1 MSGGMDRS
9 CNNCAVRLCFTYCG
23 LLSHKF
29 PEEIEQ
35 PIKKENIP
43 FFLQEQNP
51 IYGDDE
57 PLVNRIIDYPDPLEK
72 LIRDHWSYNY
82 DLLTLAMPLD
92 VQEWGREE
100 VLDLVEFVYK
110 AAWKHGRKHTLEELG
125 LDPHEVQQ
133 RGTKDE

>member
-35 PIKKENIP
+35 PV
-43 FFLQEQNP
+43 
-51 IYGDDE
+51 GDK
-57 PLVNRIIDYPDPLEK
+57 LAEK
-72 LIRDHWSYNY
+72 LGTTRIDFPSPYERREDSVSPLDKLINDHWQYNY
-82 DLLTLAMPLD
+82 DLLYLAMPRD
-92 VQEWGREE
+92 IEEWGREE
-100 VLDLVEFVYK
+100 ILDLVEFVYK

-125 LDPHEVQQ
+125 LDPKEV
-133 RGTKDE
+133 K

>member
-9 CNNCAVRLCFTYCG
+9 CNNCAYAEKNCYYIVGECRGGNLPK
-23 LLSHKF
+23 HKF
-29 PEEIEQ
+29 PEELEQ

-51 IYGDDE
+51 IYSDE
-57 PLVNRIIDYPDPLEK
+57 ELTKISPLNK
-72 LIRDHWSYNY
+72 LINDHWSYNY

-92 VQEWGREE
+92 IQEWGREE

-110 AAWKHGRKHTLEELG
+110 AAWKHGRKHALEDLG
-125 LDPHEVQQ
+125 LDPKEV
-133 RGTKDE
+133 K